1 VQENTFNTATW
12 QGGCAHIHGKY
23 DQGGRKGNGCR
34 LCSRHFKHYDK
45 ARTRLRINDAE
56 ILASIRN
63 NGDAASAENV
73 YNRINN
79 NDNCHV
85 ADDHQPV
92 GILPDGHQRLLPRPH
107 PTRRPQTLS
116 EQQSA
121 AREEPGIIVSKNR
134 SQNNVPVIL
143 LLVTSSLK
151 LQTIM
156 SSCLM

>member
-1 VQENTFNTATW
+1 
-12 QGGCAHIHGKY
+12 
-23 DQGGRKGNGCR
+23 
-34 LCSRHFKHYDK
+34 
-45 ARTRLRINDAE
+45 
-56 ILASIRN
+56 
-63 NGDAASAENV
+63 
-73 YNRINN
+73 
-79 NDNCHV
+79 V